1 MTPDPAAPPRAVLL
15 GACAGVVGVAA
26 HGSAGGTLLV
36 SPATV
41 LVTLAVVLVT
51 ALLRPRRAGRLAAV
65 LAAGQ
70 LAIHLATPTDG
81 HAGHHGV
88 HAAPDGG
95 MVLAHVAV
103 AVLVALGFAHADR
116 ALARAVRRRV
126 TTWAR
131 RLAGPPVPSDPPR
144 VPADPPAP
152 TARRRHAV
160 VTHHPRR
167 GPPSPPEDRTPHR
180 VPDRAATPPRSG
192 RTPACPH
199 RGPRP
204 PVPAAASSPPC

>member
-1 MTPDPAAPPRAVLL
+1 MRAVLL
-15 GACAGVVGVAA
+15 GGCAGVVGVAA
-26 HGSAGGTLLV
+26 HGSAGGALLV
-36 SPATV
+36 SSTTV
-41 LVTLAVVLVT
+41 LVTLAVALVT
-51 ALLRPRRAGRLAAV
+51 AALGTRPQHAGRLAAV

-70 LAIHLATPTDG
+70 LAIHLVQPADV

-88 HAAPDGG
+88 HAAPDAG

-116 ALARAVRRRV
+116 ALARTARRRAA
-126 TTWAR
+126 TWAR
-131 RLAGPPVPSDPPR
+131 RLAGPPVPSEPARAP
-144 VPADPPAP
+144 VPPPAP

-167 GPPSPPEDRTPHR
+167 GPPSPPRTGRATASP
-180 VPDRAATPPRSG
+180 VRAATPPRPG
-192 RTPACPH
+192 RTPPCPL